1 MVNIFNLDNIKIK
14 DNDTVIVSSE
24 KQLYYKLKYVG
35 KNYNITTLKN
45 HVLDLFNNKKNKN
58 INDYEAYIF
67 MLKAK
72 KNVNDRLLKYNDF
85 DSYDFIKE
93 LLNTYDLFYNFELED
108 NDKTND
114 LKIIYNEY
122 ERLLI
127 ENNYTNERLII
138 NYIVSNKLYEKNYV
152 FLDINKVEDNYLG
165 FFDVILKNSRCD
177 FYIDTKYNSSLI
189 KLLNSYEC
197 DIKVTEKEISNV
209 PFVSKNDIEDEC
221 DFVISDITKKIVSG
235 SKLSDFII
243 IAKDINKYEPYFNLK
258 LKFHYTKE
266 SIYGILTTRVIN
278 ILNNIFN
285 GDFSCKSFLTLLKL
299 NIFYIDSK
307 KIDDLENY
315 VYLWSLEDYP
325 FYKPFVYNPSGNKRV
340 FNKNDEA
347 DLKKLNDTKD
357 MIINPIMHLLQN
369 VSGVTN
375 KKDILKELYTYLD
388 EEKIID
394 KLYEHDAKGVKK
406 LNNAF
411 DVVANLLDDNTSI
424 TKIINILSNFDYKTK
439 EKEVTKDQIT
449 LSNLSDYNLIDKK
462 HIYLLGC
469 SNEDIPGYIKFSTLI
484 DKEDIKEESLI
495 NYINKKEIE
504 TFFDFKNI
512 VSNGAIISFHKLS
525 SELSLNTPSSYLKNL
540 KLNKYEY
547 DLYDLDLLKTNY
559 AEKLS
564 GDLINKYYVDEFER
578 INKSNNH
585 DLNYKISDKTSS
597 LLYTNELNVSP
608 SSIETYAKCPFYHF
622 CNYGLRLRVKEK
634 YEFDNREVG
643 TFVHY
648 ILENV
653 LRNDF
658 DKINYE
664 NIEEYIY
671 KYSKNYLEENGKVD
685 NNKTRFILERL
696 SKSITLII
704 RNILDEKD
712 VISFRPRYFEFEIG
726 EDKTVKPYT
735 VNLDKGILKLS
746 GIVDR
751 VDVYETKDSFCY
763 RIVDYKTGGKT
774 FKLQDVLNGL
784 NLQMLLYLLAI
795 KNSKI
800 TNKNIIPSALLYY
813 PALVKDTKIS
823 RKHSN
828 EEINL
833 EIKKKLKM
841 NGIVNKDENII
852 DFMGGKEIG
861 KYVDVTSR
869 GKLNYEK
876 LFGLDDLN
884 NIFNSIN
891 KTLKGIGDNI
901 LSGNIKVSPIKIGE
915 DSCKYCKFESICKYN
930 KDFDNKRKIEKLKNS
945 EVLSKLGGD
954 NNA

>member
-1 MVNIFNLDNIKIK
+1 MINIFNLDNIRIK
-14 DNDTVIVSSE
+14 DNDIIIVSSE
-24 KQLYYKLKYVG
+24 KELYYKLKYVG

-45 HVLDLFNNKKNKN
+45 HVLDLYNGKSRK
-58 INDYEAYIF
+58 INDYESYIF

-72 KNVNDRLLKYNDF
+72 ENVNDKLLKYNNF
-85 DSYDFIKE
+85 DSYDFISE
-93 LLNTYDLFYNFELED
+93 LLDTYDFFYNFDLKD
-108 NDKTND
+108 NDKISD
-114 LKIIYNEY
+114 LEVIYEEY
-122 ERLLI
+122 ERLLT

-138 NYIVSNKLYEKNYV
+138 KYVISNKLYEKNYV

-165 FFDVILKNSRCD
+165 FFDTILKNSRCD
-177 FYIDTKYNSSLI
+177 FYIDDKYNNSLV
-189 KLLNSYEC
+189 KLLNNYEC
-197 DIKVTEKEISNV
+197 DIKTLEKEISNV

-221 DFVISDITKKIVSG
+221 DYVISDITKKLVNG

-243 IAKDINKYEPYFNLK
+243 IAKDVSKYEPYFNLK
-258 LKFHYTKE
+258 LKFNYTKE

-278 ILNNIFN
+278 VLKNIFN

-299 NIFYIDSK
+299 NIFDIDSK

-315 VYLWSLEDYP
+315 VYSWSLEDSP
-325 FYKPFVYNPSGNKRV
+325 FYKAFTYNPNGNKST
-340 FNKNDEA
+340 FNKYDEV
-347 DLKKLNDTKD
+347 DLKTLNDTKD
-357 MIINPIMHLLQN
+357 MVINPIMHLLQN
-369 VSGVTN
+369 VNGVTN

-388 EEKIID
+388 EERIID
-394 KLYEHDAKGVKK
+394 KLYEYDAKGVKK
-406 LNNAF
+406 LNSAF
-411 DVVANLLDDNTSI
+411 DVISNLLDDNTSI
-424 TKIINILSNFDYKTK
+424 TKLINILSSFNYKTT
-439 EKEVTKDQIT
+439 EKEITKDQIT
-449 LSNLSDYNLIDKK
+449 LSNLSNYNLIDKK
-462 HIYLLGC
+462 YIYLLGC
-469 SNEDIPGYIKFSTLI
+469 SNEDIPGSIKFSTLI

-495 NYINKKEIE
+495 NYINKKEVE
-504 TFFDFKNI
+504 SLYDFKNI
-512 VSNGAIISFHKLS
+512 VSNGAIVSFHKLS
-525 SELSLNTPSSYLKNL
+525 TELSLNTLSSYLKNIEL
-540 KLNKYEY
+540 KKYVY
-547 DLYDLDLLKTNY
+547 DLYDLNLLKISY

-564 GDLINKYYVDEFER
+564 EDLINKCEIEEFEK
-578 INKSNNH
+578 INKAKDH
-585 DLNYKISDKTSS
+585 DLNYKISDKTAS

-608 SSIETYAKCPFYHF
+608 SSIEVYAKCPFYHF

-653 LRNDF
+653 LKNDF

-664 NIEEYIY
+664 NIEEHIY
-671 KYSKNYLEENGKVD
+671 KYSKNYLEENGKID
-685 NNKTRFILERL
+685 NNKTRFILDKL

-704 RNILDEKD
+704 RNMLDEKC
-712 VISFRPRYFEFEIG
+712 VTSFRPRYFEFEIG
-726 EDKTVKPYT
+726 EEKTVKPYT
-735 VNLDKGILKLS
+735 VNLDNGTLKLS
-746 GIVDR
+746 GVVDR
-751 VDVYETKDSFCY
+751 VDVYETEDSFCY

-800 TNKNIIPSALLYY
+800 TNKNIIPAGLLYY
-813 PALVKDTKIS
+813 PALVKDIKIS

-828 EEINL
+828 EEINS

-841 NGIVNKDENII
+841 NGILNKDEYMI
-852 DFMGGKEIG
+852 DLMGGEDIG
-861 KYVDVTSR
+861 EYIDVTSR

-891 KTLKGIGDNI
+891 KTLKDIGNNI
-901 LSGNIKVSPIKIGE
+901 LSGNIKVNPIKIGE

-930 KDFDNKRKIEKLKNS
+930 KDFDKKRKIEKLKNS